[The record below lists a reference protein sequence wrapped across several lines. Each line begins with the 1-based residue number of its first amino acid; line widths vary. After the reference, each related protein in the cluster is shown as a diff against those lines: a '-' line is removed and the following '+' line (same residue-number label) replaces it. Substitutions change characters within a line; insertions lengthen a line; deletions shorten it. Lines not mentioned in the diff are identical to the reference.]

1 LEGLHS
7 PFAFEM
13 EIELAHIHKKLNAT
27 TMDFPQMTKD
37 NIF

>member
-1 LEGLHS
+1 LKGLHS

-27 TMDFPQMTKD
+27 TMDFPKMTKD